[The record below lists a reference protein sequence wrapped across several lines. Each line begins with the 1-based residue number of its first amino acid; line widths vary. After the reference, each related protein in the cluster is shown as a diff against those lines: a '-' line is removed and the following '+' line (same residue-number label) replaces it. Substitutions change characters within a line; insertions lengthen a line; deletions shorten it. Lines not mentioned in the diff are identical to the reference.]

1 MTINIIYNS
10 EAELQVLGSI
20 LIDNNSICKVIDF
33 LDPEDFYNP
42 RHKLIFNTM
51 VDMYKKSEIINITTL
66 CDRLSVKLQE
76 VGGITYL
83 SEICTSCVSAVSIA
97 SYGKI
102 VKEKANKRRLIEV
115 MKASM
120 EDIKERDMDSN
131 TLIDAMQQK
140 LVNIKFIR
148 SLEDGSL
155 EEPMGSFLD
164 RLERRY
170 KNGGDTEEIKCGFK
184 NLDKVIGGFMPQ
196 DFIILAARPS
206 MGKTAVALNLALQ
219 LCFKAKART
228 AFFNLEMGK
237 QQIIERAL
245 ASITEIPMKHIK
257 NGTLENENW
266 VSISKA
272 SSTIVTSPLKIYDKI
287 FTLQGIREECKRLKL
302 QGGLDVVF
310 VDYLQLINSE
320 EKTESRTQDISKIS
334 RSLKLMAKELDITVI
349 SLSQLSRAPEARADH
364 RPMLSDLRESGA
376 IEQDADIVMFL
387 YRDEYYNSD
396 TDRPGVIDCI
406 IAKNR
411 NGEVGTA
418 RLKWDGKCQR
428 VWV

>member
-10 EAELQVLGSI
+10 DAELQVLGSI

-33 LDPEDFYNP
+33 LHPEDFYNP

-51 VDMYKKSEIINITTL
+51 VDMYKKGEIINMTTL
-66 CDRLSVKLQE
+66 YDRLSVKLQE
-76 VGGITYL
+76 IGGITYL
-83 SEICTSCVSAVSIA
+83 SEICTSCVSAVSIV
-97 SYGKI
+97 SYGEI

-219 LCFKAKART
+219 LCFKAKAPT

-237 QQIIERAL
+237 QQIIERAV

-257 NGTLENENW
+257 NGILEDENW
-266 VSISKA
+266 VSIAKA

-320 EKTESRTQDISKIS
+320 EKTESRNQDISKIS

-387 YRDEYYNSD
+387 YRDEYYNAD